1 MSMNILEDQCPTCY
15 RTFNPDVLKRHLPI
29 CNKVNTKVRK
39 PMDIQKMRVAGTD
52 IKLPPKNERVVE
64 QKPKK
69 SDWKEKH
76 QEFLR
81 NIRYAREAK
90 AAEERG
96 EVIAPPPPSQK
107 PSDHVQCPT
116 CGRSFNPNAAER
128 HIKFCAEQ
136 AKRKPVGNQGKSVA
150 AQRREKMKGFKST
163 FDKRKEQQQQAQ
175 TKNTDY
181 SPSNY
186 GGGGAPHSR
195 TLRATENKSAPTPTR
210 TGIPG
215 RYTDKTEDQPVRPEK
230 KLLNNLNAR
239 LNGGP
244 PSRKVSSAKGTWSDT
259 PTARAGSGGPR
270 GPRGEPGSRNP
281 PFCYDCGY
289 KYPVKTAKFCCECGS
304 PRLRNDQ

>member
-116 CGRSFNPNAAER
+116 CGRSLSR
-128 HIKFCAEQ
+128 HLTSEKNSNNKLKLKTQTTVHQTTEGEVRRTRGHCARRRTNQHLHQLEQ
-136 AKRKPVGNQGKSVA
+136 ESPADTQTRLKINLFV
-150 AQRREKMKGFKST
+150 RRRS
-163 FDKRKEQQQQAQ
+163 
-175 TKNTDY
+175 
-181 SPSNY
+181 
-186 GGGGAPHSR
+186 
-195 TLRATENKSAPTPTR
+195 
-210 TGIPG
+210 
-215 RYTDKTEDQPVRPEK
+215 
-230 KLLNNLNAR
+230 
-239 LNGGP
+239 
-244 PSRKVSSAKGTWSDT
+244 
-259 PTARAGSGGPR
+259 
-270 GPRGEPGSRNP
+270 
-281 PFCYDCGY
+281 C
-289 KYPVKTAKFCCECGS
+289 
-304 PRLRNDQ
+304 